1 MKGLLPNEFPFS
13 RKRKPARR
21 KVTVRPQAARNA
33 APDVATLSVAIAN
46 PAPQSETVAAPV
58 TIAETAPVI
67 AVAAEAASV
76 VQRAPAVAVEVQ
88 AAAVAAPAAPVAV
101 TAAVAA
107 PVAPVTPAIAAP
119 SATTH
124 QDPRRATSR
133 ASLTPATST

>member
-88 AAAVAAPAAPVAV
+88 AGSVTPPTAPGAGARRGFRAG
-101 TAAVAA
+101 AR
-107 PVAPVTPAIAAP
+107 VAP
-119 SATTH
+119 
-124 QDPRRATSR
+124 SR
-133 ASLTPATST
+133 ARARVPPPDVPAR